1 MSLPTL
7 ADHKPSAATAPES
20 PVEVEILC
28 LNRADDAAK
37 SGSTHRPVVWI
48 SSQPPQALVGI
59 LEQGI
64 EGAWYQPGQIVVSLQ
79 GRTFVYRVS
88 PPPDAE
94 LHSLL
99 KSAVQMHLAGVSP
112 NAIQTS
118 LTPSH
123 LQLHSPDL
131 IP

>member
-1 MSLPTL
+1 MNSPTF
-7 ADHKPSAATAPES
+7 AEHKPSAATAPEP

-59 LEQGI
+59 LGQGI
-64 EGAWYQPGQIVVSLQ
+64 EGAWYEPGQVVVSLH

-88 PPPDAE
+88 SPPDAE

-99 KSAVQMHLAGVSP
+99 KAAVQMHLSGVSP
-112 NAIQTS
+112 NAIQAS
-118 LTPSH
+118 LSPFN
-123 LQLHSPDL
+123 LQPALA
-131 IP
+131 